1 MKTLKMTYLI
11 LAMLLPGTSLF
22 SNAVRVERGSALESP
37 TIDTRF
43 KIRLGIKG
51 PSNFNREILLTFDER
66 ASDAYDRGFDVHLSN
81 DFPNDVYWML
91 DNNKLVIQATDKM
104 YNHRVFPIGI
114 TSDGNGPISIGVNM
128 LENPPPY
135 VEVYLRDNETME
147 TYSIMDASFEVDLE
161 AGEYNE
167 QYALVFEAKKETSDT
182 VAVSFEESIEKMYKN
197 TRIFFNNSDGEVW
210 IKKPHE
216 VHINRVSLYNLGGQ
230 LVNLWEKGLSES
242 DITLSINGKQGM
254 YIVRLETDKG
264 SITKKVIV
272 NK

>member
-22 SNAVRVERGSALESP
+22 SNAIKVEQGSALAG
-37 TIDTRF
+37 TAIDTRF
-43 KIRLGIKG
+43 KIRLGING

-66 ASDAYDRGFDVHLSN
+66 AGDGFDRGFDVHLSN

-91 DNNKLVIQATDKM
+91 DENKLVIQATDKM

-114 TSDGNGPISIGVNM
+114 TSDGSGPISINLNM

-135 VEVYLRDNETME
+135 VEVYIRDNETME
-147 TYSIMDASFEVDLE
+147 THSIVDASFEVDLE

-182 VAVSFEESIEKMYKN
+182 VAVSLEESIEKLYKN
-197 TRIFFNNSDGEVW
+197 TRVFFNNTEGIVR
-210 IKKPHE
+210 IKKPDDLDLRS
-216 VHINRVSLYNLGGQ
+216 VALYNLGGQ
-230 LVNLWEKGLSES
+230 QVNQWEKGMNKA
-242 DITLSINGKQGM
+242 DIELPTYNPPGDLYNTIRN
-254 YIVRLETDKG
+254 R
-264 SITKKVIV
+264 
-272 NK
+272 